1 MKELPKGDPALPG
14 LLVPGADSEPGPC
27 PGGGHSVSL
36 FYHLFYSILP
46 LPSEGLIFSDEMA
59 SPGNAG
65 PGKGMLINPFGLVSW
80 TDIPIQSSQQISL
93 EALGFCPILREAR
106 MAHF

>member
-1 MKELPKGDPALPG
+1 MPG
-14 LLVPGADSEPGPC
+14 LLVPGANSEPGPC

-36 FYHLFYSILP
+36 FYHLFYSISP

-65 PGKGMLINPFGLVSW
+65 PGNGILMNPLGQYPGL
-80 TDIPIQSSQQISL
+80 ISL
-93 EALGFCPILREAR
+93 YNPLTKLAWRP
-106 MAHF
+106 